1 MAAMLGE
8 RVRLGAQVITLRLR
22 LSSMLRRSSLSDLL
36 ESLTP
41 PSVDGVKAP
50 LDAAASALSAAEALV
65 SRVPAVP
72 NTCLY
77 RALARYAV
85 LRSAGHPARFVMALD
100 PSRRDAIEGHAW
112 VELDGSPFGE
122 VVDPNLIVTY
132 TYPSRSSRP
141 PSSPA
146 ASLFPAP

>member
-1 MAAMLGE
+1 MRATIRD

-22 LSSMLRRSSLSDLL
+22 LSSLLRRRSLSDLL

-41 PSVDGVKAP
+41 PRYGAEAP
-50 LDAAASALSAAEALV
+50 LHAAASALSAAELLV
-65 SRVPAVP
+65 SRVPTVP

-85 LRSAGHPARFVMALD
+85 LRSAGHPARFMMALD
-100 PSRRDAIEGHAW
+100 PSRGDDIEGHAW
-112 VELDGSPFGE
+112 VELDGAPFGE
-122 VVDPNLIVTY
+122 VVDPGLVVTY

-141 PSSPA
+141 PSSPPA
-146 ASLFPAP
+146 AS